1 MEKLLIN
8 PRTGEIVMCAIPSVG
23 VGAEYKF
30 DNLYGY
36 PKNGFP
42 QSKPKAI
49 IEDPFILMAKNANK

>member
-1 MEKLLIN
+1 
-8 PRTGEIVMCAIPSVG
+8 MCAIPSVG